1 VKAIV
6 YSEFGP
12 PAVLALADIDRP
24 TPKPDEV
31 LVKIRAA
38 AANPLDW
45 HFIRGE
51 PPVMRL
57 MGKPHKRVPGVDFSG
72 QVEAV
77 GANVT
82 LFHVGDDVFGMGSGT
97 FAEYAC
103 ASSKTIARK
112 PSALT
117 HEQAAAIP
125 VAGTT
130 ALIALRDKGELRA
143 GQRVLV
149 VGAAG
154 GVGTFG
160 VQIAK
165 ALGAHVT
172 GVCST
177 KNLELVRSL
186 GADDVIDHT
195 ADDFADGRRH
205 FDLVLHVAG
214 NRSLADH
221 RRALTRDGTLVLVGG
236 GIGRDTG
243 GSQTLATLRALALV
257 TARRPF
263 SRFLRQRIRMFVAT
277 ARPSDLAYLAELC
290 ESGKVTPH
298 VERTY
303 RLEET
308 PEAIRH
314 IESGH
319 ARGKLVVVPKHAA

>member
-1 VKAIV
+1 VKAII

-12 PAVLALADIDRP
+12 PDVLALADLDRP
-24 TPKPDEV
+24 TPKPTEV

-57 MGKPHKRVPGVDFSG
+57 MGKPRKRVPGVDFSG

-82 LFHVGDDVFGMGSGT
+82 QFRAGDDVFGMGTGT
-97 FAEYAC
+97 FAEYAR

-117 HEQAAAIP
+117 HEQAAALP

-154 GVGTFG
+154 GVGMFA

-177 KNLELVRSL
+177 RNLELVRSL
-186 GADDVIDHT
+186 GADEVIDHT
-195 ADDFADGRRH
+195 ADDFADGRRQY
-205 FDLVLHVAG
+205 DVVLHVAG
-214 NRSLADH
+214 NRSLSAH
-221 RRALTRDGTLVLVGG
+221 RRALTREGTLVLVGG

-263 SRFLRQRIRMFVAT
+263 ARLLRQRIRMFVAK

-290 ESGKVTPH
+290 ESGKVTPY
-298 VERTY
+298 VERAY

-308 PEAIRH
+308 AEAIRH
-314 IESGH
+314 IEGGH

>member
-1 VKAIV
+1 MRAIV

-12 PAVLALADIDRP
+12 PDVLTLADIDRP
-24 TPKPDEV
+24 TPKPNEV
-31 LVKIRAA
+31 LVKIQAA

-57 MGKPHKRVPGVDFSG
+57 MGKPRQRIPGVDFSG

-82 LFHVGDDVFGMGSGT
+82 QFRSGDEVFGMGSGT

-154 GVGTFG
+154 GVGTFA

-177 KNLELVRSL
+177 RNLGFVGSL

-195 ADDFADGRRH
+195 AEDFADGRRQY
-205 FDLVLHVAG
+205 DVVLHVAG
-214 NRSLADH
+214 TRSLADH
-221 RRALTRDGTLVLVGG
+221 RRALTREGTLVLVGG

-243 GSQTLATLRALALV
+243 GSQTLATLRALVLV
-257 TARRPF
+257 TARSPF
-263 SRFLRQRIRMFVAT
+263 SRLLRQRIRMFVAT
-277 ARPSDLAYLAELC
+277 ARSSDLTYLAELC
-290 ESGKVTPH
+290 DAGRLTPYL
-298 VERTY
+298 ERTY

-308 PEAIRH
+308 AEAIRH
-314 IESGH
+314 IEGGH
-319 ARGKLVVVPKHAA
+319 ARGKLVVVP

>member
-12 PAVLALADIDRP
+12 PDVLALADRDRP
-24 TPKPDEV
+24 TPKPNEV
-31 LVKIRAA
+31 LVRVRAA

-57 MGKPHKRVPGVDFSG
+57 MGKPRQRVPGVDFSG
-72 QVEAV
+72 DVEAV
-77 GANVT
+77 GANIT
-82 LFHVGDDVFGMGSGT
+82 QLRVGDEVFGMGSGT

-103 ASSKTIARK
+103 ASSQTIARK

-117 HEQAAAIP
+117 HEHAAAIP

-143 GQRVLV
+143 GQHVLI

-154 GVGTFG
+154 GVGTFA

-177 KNLELVRSL
+177 RNVELVRSL

-205 FDLVLHVAG
+205 YDLVLHVAG

-221 RRALTRDGTLVLVGG
+221 RRALTTEGTLVLVGS

-243 GSQTLATLRALALV
+243 GSQTLATLRALTLV
-257 TARRPF
+257 AVRSPF
-263 SRFLRQRIRMFVAT
+263 GRLLRQRIRMFVAK
-277 ARPSDLAYLAELC
+277 ARPSDLSYLANLC
-290 ESGKVTPH
+290 DGGKVRPY

-308 PEAIRH
+308 AAAMRH
-314 IESGH
+314 IEGGH
-319 ARGKLVVVPKHAA
+319 ARGKLVIVP

>member
-1 VKAIV
+1 VRAIV
-6 YSEFGP
+6 YSRFGP
-12 PAVLALADIDRP
+12 PDVLALTEIDRP
-24 TPKPDEV
+24 TPKPHEV

-57 MGKPHKRVPGVDFSG
+57 MGKPRNRVPGVDFAG

-82 LFHVGDDVFGMGSGT
+82 QFRAGDEVFGTGSGT

-103 ASSKTIARK
+103 ASTQTIAHK
-112 PSALT
+112 PSALK
-117 HEQAAAIP
+117 HEHAAAIP

-130 ALIALRDKGELRA
+130 ALIALGDKGELRA

-154 GVGTFG
+154 GVGTFA

-165 ALGAHVT
+165 ALGAQVT
-172 GVCST
+172 GVCGT
-177 KNLELVRSL
+177 RNLQLVRSL

-195 ADDFADGRRH
+195 VEDFADGRRRY
-205 FDLVLHVAG
+205 DVVLHVAG

-221 RRALTRDGTLVLVGG
+221 RRALTPEGTLVLVGG

-257 TARRPF
+257 AVRGPF
-263 SRFLRQRIRMFVAT
+263 GGLLRQRIRLFVAKT
-277 ARPSDLAYLAELC
+277 RSSDLDYLAGLC
-290 ESGKVTPH
+290 AGGQLAPY
-298 VERTY
+298 VERRY
-303 RLEET
+303 GLEET
-308 PEAIRH
+308 AEAIRH
-314 IESGH
+314 LEGGH
-319 ARGKLVVVPKHAA
+319 ARGKLVVVP

>member
-12 PAVLALADIDRP
+12 PDVLALSDIDRP
-24 TPKPDEV
+24 IPKPNEV
-31 LVKIRAA
+31 LLRVRAA

-57 MGKPHKRVPGVDFSG
+57 MGKPRRRIPGVDLSG
-72 QVEAV
+72 DIEAV

-82 LFHVGDDVFGMGSGT
+82 QFRVGDEVFGMGSGT
-97 FAEYAC
+97 FAEHAC
-103 ASSKTIARK
+103 ASTKTLARK

-117 HEQAAAIP
+117 HEHAAAIP

-130 ALIALRDKGELRA
+130 ALIALRDKGELRP
-143 GQRVLV
+143 GQRVLI

-154 GVGTFG
+154 GVGTFA

-177 KNLELVRSL
+177 RNLELVRSL
-186 GADDVIDHT
+186 GADAVIDHT
-195 ADDFADGRRH
+195 ADDFADGRRRY
-205 FDLVLHVAG
+205 DLVLHVAG

-221 RRALTRDGTLVLVGG
+221 RRALTPRGTLVLVGG

-243 GSQTLATLRALALV
+243 GSQTLGTLRALALV
-257 TARRPF
+257 AARRPF

-277 ARPSDLAYLAELC
+277 ARTSDLTYLAELC
-290 ESGKVTPH
+290 AAGQVTPH

-303 RLEET
+303 RLAET
-308 PEAIRH
+308 AEAIRH
-314 IESGH
+314 LEGGH
-319 ARGKLVVVPKHAA
+319 ARGKLIVVP